1 MKKPPAYVTDHALL
15 RHLERVQG
23 IDIEA
28 IRLELGHL
36 VDKAIEAGAKA
47 TVSEGMRYVLIED
60 RLVSCVPVKSLPLR
74 DGRKRRRRNRKEG
87 EDWEGAE

>member
-1 MKKPPAYVTDHALL
+1 MKKPLAYVTDHALL

-36 VDKAIEAGAKA
+36 VDKVIEAGAKA

-60 RLVSCVPVKSLPLR
+60 RLVSCVPVKSIPLR
-74 DGRKRRRRNRKEG
+74 GRARRRRRDREDEG
-87 EDWEGAE
+87 DEE

>member
-1 MKKPPAYVTDHALL
+1 MKKPLAYVTDHALL

-60 RLVSCVPVKSLPLR
+60 RLVSCVPVKSIPLR
-74 DGRKRRRRNRKEG
+74 GRARRRRRDREDEG
-87 EDWEGAE
+87 DEE

>member
-1 MKKPPAYVTDHALL
+1 MKKPLAYVTDHALL

-23 IDIEA
+23 IDVEA

-60 RLVSCVPVKSLPLR
+60 RLVSCVPVKSIPLR
-74 DGRKRRRRNRKEG
+74 GRARRRRKCHGDEG
-87 EDWEGAE
+87 DEE

>member
-1 MKKPPAYVTDHALL
+1 MKKPLAYVTDHALL

-23 IDIEA
+23 IDVEA

-60 RLVSCVPVKSLPLR
+60 RLVSCVPVKSIPLR
-74 DGRKRRRRNRKEG
+74 GRARRRRRDRETDG
-87 EDWEGAE
+87 DEE

>member
-1 MKKPPAYVTDHALL
+1 MKKPLAYVTDHALL

-23 IDIEA
+23 IDVEA

-36 VDKAIEAGAKA
+36 VDRAIEAGAKA

-60 RLVSCVPVKSLPLR
+60 RLVSCVPVKSIPLR
-74 DGRKRRRRNRKEG
+74 GRARRRRRDREDEG
-87 EDWEGAE
+87 DEE